1 MAQHTVGD
9 LSVLALLGRWAPQFL
24 ETFHTISFCGLM
36 FSAWLLLPST
46 PVVPPTTCR
55 AYLCELI
62 QKGRMVGLYK
72 LMKVVYMAFHRL
84 WNKKYINQVQLQVA
98 L

>member
-1 MAQHTVGD
+1 MMAQHTVGD
-9 LSVLALLGRWAPQFL
+9 LSVLALLGRWVPQ
-24 ETFHTISFCGLM
+24 FHTISSLCGLM

-46 PVVPPTTCR
+46 PVVPPTICR
-55 AYLCELI
+55 AYLCELT

-72 LMKVVYMAFHRL
+72 LIKVAYMAFCRL
-84 WNKKYINQVQLQVA
+84 WNKKYINQIQLQVA